1 MFPSLGCF
9 IYSFSPCN
17 RVLVEYGSVL
27 LMFMCISHV
36 HKYRVGVKIGQ
47 AGKYPGPRICDDLE
61 MAPYADK
68 VATVGGTHMH
78 RRTRR
83 GAEDPSA

>member
-1 MFPSLGCF
+1 MFQLFQLAVILCEHINMFPSLGCF

-47 AGKYPGPRICDDLE
+47 AGKYPGQFGL
-61 MAPYADK
+61 
-68 VATVGGTHMH
+68 V
-78 RRTRR
+78 
-83 GAEDPSA
+83 

>member
-1 MFPSLGCF
+1 
-9 IYSFSPCN
+9 
-17 RVLVEYGSVL
+17 
-27 LMFMCISHV
+27 MFMCISHV
-36 HKYRVGVKIGQ
+36 HKYRVGVEIGQ
-47 AGKYPGPRICDDLE
+47 AGKYPGPRICDGLE

-83 GAEDPSA
+83 GAEDPSAWKISGQTLFSGQAQVARKS